1 MSTCVSPYVHISF
14 RSSTIPVLQ
23 CPTHKGYY
31 HYSDTGVCLKV
42 YTQDKTQ
49 QDAQLSCQMEGGHLF
64 DINIEEEFNSLKDY
78 FINVISKHP
87 SQSFST
93 CAEDPTYPRTAHIH
107 PTELYVC
114 NDL

>member
-49 QDAQLSCQMEGGHLF
+49 QDAQLLCQLDGGHLF
-64 DINIEEEFNSLKDY
+64 DINTEEEFNSLKDY
-78 FINVISKHP
+78 FVNVIGKHP